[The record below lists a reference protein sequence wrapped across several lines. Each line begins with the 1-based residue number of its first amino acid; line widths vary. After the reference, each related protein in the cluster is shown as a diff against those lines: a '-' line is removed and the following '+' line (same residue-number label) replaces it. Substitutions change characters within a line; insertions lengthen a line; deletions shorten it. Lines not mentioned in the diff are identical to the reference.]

1 MARTSLPGRD
11 AVYDLHNRWLT
22 VELLRGGSLLTPGE
36 SIWTSEHLAEL
47 TQHFVDNPDLGKD
60 DFLTKLRGQLRD
72 VSPGAIQLM
81 AELIVIYSLIIWNGA
96 ISAARKLEN
105 IETVLSWMPDPPKI
119 PEEIARAM
127 DLGIVHPGQWVMT
140 RRDLQLS
147 WYITFASSFRALPN
161 ASEIAADPWAL
172 RAFTEKIRDKQ
183 AEGSRL
189 SLLHLSHPDVFY
201 ATVSPNHRQQIYD
214 RFSGFT
220 DQKDDLDKA
229 LLDIQAALGQ
239 AYGPNLDFYAD
250 PLVHQW
256 PRNPQ
261 WRRFFA
267 WVGRCREIP
276 EFDTQERDYKLSV
289 AEDIARVRQAV
300 LAADEDWLSQLAKVF
315 HSSRNNLTTWRS
327 HEPVLA
333 WLEEHPEKG
342 RDALRG
348 LWDDL
353 NADDKAWPQ
362 VLSQRLDAF
371 FDSLPSDLI
380 PTPGERLRVA
390 AFLMMAHGVELYPPL
405 TARLLSRAWDLTHW
419 KAAPP
424 DSTVGWRY
432 VRWLIF
438 LDELLHDSGMSGGA
452 LRDRLDAQ
460 SAVWLIVRMKE
471 APLSWSP
478 ELWEEFEAFRGSAP
492 VAGEELDETY
502 EVVSETEGESSSPAD
517 DRRDRLQELA
527 EEVLL
532 PRAVIDDL
540 VALLHDKPQLILY
553 GPPGTGKTF
562 VALGLAAALA
572 GSEDRH
578 VVMQFHP
585 STSYVDFIEGLRPR
599 VTSGGQ
605 VTYELTSG
613 PLVSIAKAAAS
624 DPEHTY
630 VLVIDEIN
638 RANLPKVFGEL
649 LFLLEYRQR
658 SARLM
663 YRPEEPF
670 SLPTNLLVIG
680 TMNTADR
687 SVALIDA
694 AMRRRFNFFP
704 FFPGQGPM
712 AEMLHRWLAANGLH
726 PRVGRLLD
734 AVNSELRTK
743 LGDHQLIGPS
753 HFMRPS
759 LTDAALKRIWDAN
772 VFPLL
777 EEFFWGLDEVERWSW
792 AAVSSRYAQI
802 LDPSAPTTERDQ
814 AVPLVEPEDASS

>member
-11 AVYDLHNRWLT
+11 AVYDLHHRWLT
-22 VELLRGGSLLTPGE
+22 VELLKGGSLLTPGA

-47 TQHFVDNPDLGKD
+47 TQHFVANPDLGKD

-72 VSPGAIQLM
+72 VSPGGIQLM

-105 IETVLSWMPDPPKI
+105 IETVLSWMPEPPKI
-119 PEEIARAM
+119 PEEIAQAM

-140 RRDLQLS
+140 RRDLQIA
-147 WYITFASSFRALPN
+147 WYIAFASSFRALPN
-161 ASEIAADPWAL
+161 AAEIAADPWAL

-214 RFSGFT
+214 RFAGFT
-220 DQKDDLDKA
+220 EQTDDLDKA
-229 LLDIQAALGQ
+229 LLDIQGALEHV
-239 AYGPNLDFYAD
+239 YGPNLDFYAD

-256 PRNPQ
+256 PRNSQ
-261 WRRFFA
+261 WRRFLG

-289 AEDIARVRQAV
+289 AETVARARQAALV
-300 LAADEDWLSQLAKVF
+300 ADEDWLDQLSKAFK
-315 HSSRNNLTTWRS
+315 SSRNNLTTWRS

-333 WLEEHPEKG
+333 WLAENPERG
-342 RDALRG
+342 RDALLG
-348 LWDDL
+348 LWTALD
-353 NADDKAWPQ
+353 ADEKAWPH
-362 VLSQRLDAF
+362 VVSQRLDAF
-371 FDSLPSDLI
+371 FDDLPSDLI

-390 AFLMMAHGVELYPPL
+390 AFLMMAHGAESYPPL
-405 TARLLSRAWDLTHW
+405 TARLLRRAWDLTHW

-424 DSTVGWRY
+424 ESTVGWRY
-432 VRWLIF
+432 VRWMIF
-438 LDELLHDSGMSGGA
+438 LDELVHDSEASDGT

-460 SAVWLIVRMKE
+460 SAVWLLVRMKE
-471 APLSWSP
+471 APRAWTS
-478 ELWEEFEAFRGSAP
+478 ELWEEFEAFRGPLSTAS
-492 VAGEELDETY
+492 EEPDEPY
-502 EVVSETEGESSSPAD
+502 GVESEPEGESSSPTD
-517 DRRDRLQELA
+517 DLRDRLQELA
-527 EEVLL
+527 DEVLL
-532 PRAVIDDL
+532 PRAVIDEL

-572 GSEDRH
+572 GDENRH
-578 VVMQFHP
+578 VVIQFHP
-585 STSYVDFIEGLRPR
+585 STSYEDFIEGLRPN
-599 VTSGGQ
+599 VTSAGQ
-605 VTYELTSG
+605 VTYELKSG
-613 PLVSIAKAAAS
+613 PLVSIAKAAAA
-624 DPEHTY
+624 DPDHTY

-649 LFLLEYRQR
+649 LFLLEYRR
-658 SARLM
+658 RTARLM

-670 SLPTNLLVIG
+670 SLPTNLLIIG

-694 AMRRRFNFFP
+694 AMRRRFNFMP
-704 FFPGQGPM
+704 FFPGQGPI
-712 AEMLHRWLAANGLH
+712 EQILHRWLAANGLH
-726 PRVGRLLD
+726 PRAGRLLD
-734 AVNSELRTK
+734 AVNDELRTK

-777 EEFFWGLDEVERWSW
+777 EEFFWGLDEVERWTWS
-792 AAVSSRYAQI
+792 AVSTRYAQI
-802 LDPSAPTTERDQ
+802 LDLSGRTAELDRAVTPS
-814 AVPLVEPEDASS
+814 EPADSGA